1 MATRRPIKW
10 DYTLNGFKEWSDSE
24 IGALKYNLAVA
35 FGDYLNSGGIG
46 AVGGVSTGTGKADI
60 YNPAGGSTTDTRR
73 NAASNSNTAG
83 GGGGTDYPGY
93 PSTTVSTISSSR
105 WQQNLDSVGM
115 PSATTIT
122 DHSFLYYKG
131 SGYQFQYINAEIDFL
146 DTIVYDAISIM
157 RTGHEVGTY
166 RVATGTPSN
175 GGSGTWT
182 DKGVVFTDTTYNAGS
197 TTYRL
202 YLKRNLSDPS
212 PYAPSSPTSH
222 RWTVGGTSQGFH
234 PQDISTG
241 SSLIQNVLLPI
252 LKRHVSGGGR
262 LEYRM
267 GGTNNGT
274 NRGSMSDRRQEG
286 SSTSQNYSN
295 PNYFSHR
302 TPSGGASNIT
312 NYYFKLI

>member
-35 FGDYLNSGGIG
+35 FGNYLNGGGIG

-60 YNPAGGSTTDTRR
+60 FNPAGGSTTDTRR

-83 GGGGTDYPGY
+83 GGTGTDYPGY
-93 PSTTVSTISSSR
+93 PSTTTSTISSSR
-105 WQQNLDSVGM
+105 WQQNLDAVGM
-115 PSATTIT
+115 PSAATIT
-122 DHSFLYYKG
+122 DQSFLYYKG
-131 SGYQFQYINAEIDFL
+131 SGYQFQYINTETDFL
-146 DTIVYDAISIM
+146 DTIVNDAISIM

-166 RVATGTPSN
+166 RV
-175 GGSGTWT
+175 
-182 DKGVVFTDTTYNAGS
+182 
-197 TTYRL
+197 
-202 YLKRNLSDPS
+202 
-212 PYAPSSPTSH
+212 
-222 RWTVGGTSQGFH
+222 
-234 PQDISTG
+234 
-241 SSLIQNVLLPI
+241 
-252 LKRHVSGGGR
+252 
-262 LEYRM
+262 
-267 GGTNNGT
+267 GT
-274 NRGSMSDRRQEG
+274 NRGSMSDRRQES